1 VLAELPIVPHFHGV
15 FLLLLLSHG
24 NMPHLSSGVIL
35 QDWWCQV
42 LDRGQIL
49 HAKLDQ
55 FRSIGPEKE
64 GEPNIRRIIVT
75 RGSNP

>member
-1 VLAELPIVPHFHGV
+1 
-15 FLLLLLSHG
+15 
-24 NMPHLSSGVIL
+24 MPHLSSGVIL

-42 LDRGQIL
+42 LDHGQIL